1 MLGLSNTLSLW
12 NLKQKGQQEASNAAA
27 ARSPEGSNAGKG
39 SCPPSLS
46 NFIHLAKLTQMA
58 QLAQIKEQQ
67 RVAEVQVRV
76 QAAHAQAQAHQA
88 QSRMALLGQ
97 LRGSLALQHQAQ
109 FVNGAVTLPQSQ
121 SDMMSSE
128 QVQAHQF
135 PPQQSQA
142 HVQALQL
149 QHQLIRNR
157 LTSMHSIVSSQQEQ
171 QQERIF

>member
-1 MLGLSNTLSLW
+1 M
-12 NLKQKGQQEASNAAA
+12 
-27 ARSPEGSNAGKG
+27 
-39 SCPPSLS
+39 
-46 NFIHLAKLTQMA
+46 
-58 QLAQIKEQQ
+58 
-67 RVAEVQVRV
+67 AEVQAHV
-76 QAAHAQAQAHQA
+76 QAAHAQAQAQQA

-109 FVNGAVTLPQSQ
+109 FVNGTVTLPQSQ
-121 SDMMSSE
+121 SGMMSPE

-149 QHQLIRNR
+149 QQQLIRNR
-157 LTSMHSIVSSQQEQ
+157 LTSMHSTISQEQ